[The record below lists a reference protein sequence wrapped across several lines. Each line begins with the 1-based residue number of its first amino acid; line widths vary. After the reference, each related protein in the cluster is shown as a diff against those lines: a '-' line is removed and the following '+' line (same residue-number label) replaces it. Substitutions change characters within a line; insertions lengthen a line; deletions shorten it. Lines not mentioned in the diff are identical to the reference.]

1 MTKNDLSQILY
12 ALEVIFG
19 KEKGKELFEKLI
31 KFINS

>member
-1 MTKNDLSQILY
+1 MTKNDLLQILY

-19 KEKGKELFEKLI
+19 KNKGKKLFEKLI